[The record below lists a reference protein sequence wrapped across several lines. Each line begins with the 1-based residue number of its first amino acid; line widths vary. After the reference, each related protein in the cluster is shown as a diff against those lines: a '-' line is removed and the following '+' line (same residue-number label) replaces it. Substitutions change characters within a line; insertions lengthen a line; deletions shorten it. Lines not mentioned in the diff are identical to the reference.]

1 MKILVTGS
9 DGQLGSEL
17 VEQLE
22 KSSRNI
28 DLRKAT
34 ISEFDITDYD
44 KTKNYI
50 LDFSPDL
57 IINCAANTNVDD
69 CEKNIDLAYR
79 VNAIGSRN
87 VALSANI
94 CDASLVYISTDYI
107 FDGSKS
113 RPYNEFDIPNPLNIY
128 AKTKLAGECFVKD
141 FIHSYYI
148 IRTSWLYGKRGH
160 NFIKTILELGK
171 RNSELKVVDD
181 QIGTPTDVKSLAIQ
195 IIKIIETGLY
205 GTYNVSCNGYC
216 SWYEFACEII
226 KLAGLDSKVI
236 PIKTADY
243 PLPAK
248 RPGYSVLDNY
258 ILKLENNDIMPNWKD
273 SLINFFN
280 DNRVEDLV

>member
-17 VEQLE
+17 MEQLE
-22 KSSRNI
+22 KSSQNI
-28 DLRKAT
+28 DLCKST
-34 ISEFDITDYD
+34 ISDFDITDYD

-107 FDGSKS
+107 FDGSKN

-141 FIHSYYI
+141 FTHKFYI
-148 IRTSWLYGKRGH
+148 IRTSWLYGKNGH
-160 NFIKTILELGK
+160 NFVKTILKLAK
-171 RNSELKVVDD
+171 KDSELKVVDD
-181 QIGTPTDVKSLAIQ
+181 QIGSPTDAKSLASQ
-195 IIKIIETGLY
+195 IIKIIDRGPY

-216 SWYEFACEII
+216 SWYEFACEIV
-226 KLAGLDSKVI
+226 KLAGLKAKIV
-236 PIKTADY
+236 PIRTEDY
-243 PLPAK
+243 PLPAT
-248 RPGYSVLDNY
+248 RPRYSVLDNY
-258 ILKLENNDIMPNWKD
+258 MLRLENIDIMPNWND
-273 SLINFFN
+273 SLINFLN
-280 DNRVEDLV
+280 ENRVEDLV